1 MSNNFFENNKKIVY
15 FILILWPYIFL
26 FPLSLDLI
34 AIGNDFDLLYFSYKK
49 YILELISQGIFPFWS
64 PSEAAGVPLIFN
76 PFAQYFYIPGWFT
89 YVIYFFKGE
98 LNLHDYL
105 LFTIFSFSIF
115 NVGLY
120 LWLRQLRIDF
130 WPAFTAC
137 LVACC
142 SLKLTE
148 ILRFPNACN
157 AAAWFPWIL
166 YGITLALDKQHK
178 SKSFLIIFFSFF
190 FVLTAGYPY
199 FIIYS
204 LFLFCPYILFISFKN
219 IQNKIFFIN
228 RNKKKNYFSFFKFN
242 FFCGFAFFLSFLF
255 ASPWLLKVKSFMDVT
270 TDRTVKDWAFSTEH
284 EFFWQDTIGS
294 WLFPPAASVEGWY
307 YFGIITSIL
316 IFFYILSFF
325 LNKKKNDREKL
336 IIISSIIWFLFITYF
351 SWGKYSYF
359 FYWSWHNLPL
369 IGNLRTWGRINII
382 LVPIIALILS
392 MSISYFLSLIDKYKI
407 KNNFKDTKKIILTIF
422 FIFIVFI
429 LVQYLF
435 IHYDFR
441 NQDYWEFWQKKRFS
455 YIIENLQNF
464 YLKSFIRLYDGGIYI
479 IFSLIS
485 LVFFVLTI
493 LNRKYLLGK
502 NFKFIICFLILFI
515 SASELFLISNVQWSL
530 TEWKTPKE
538 TKKIDILNELRNA
551 FLSKRVSTVV
561 KGNTY
566 FRNNRK
572 FNINYPDQFG
582 YQTHTNN
589 YDKYFDRNGNK
600 KIGISFENIK
610 LVNAFYGLDKSGKKI
625 FFTNNF
631 ESSSIEEFMKQSFKD
646 ENESNFIYDIELD
659 KYDGNRLYLKVYSD
673 NSGWLNFIDNWDPG
687 WKAWV
692 NNKEVKI
699 SKLFNSYKSIKI
711 LKGKSDII
719 FRYYPW

>member
-1 MSNNFFENNKKIVY
+1 MSNNFFENKKKIVY
-15 FILILWPYIFL
+15 LILILWPYIFL

-34 AIGNDFDLLYFSYKK
+34 AMGNDFDLVYFSYKK
-49 YILELISQGIFPFWS
+49 YIVELISEGIFPLWS

-76 PFAQYFYIPGWFT
+76 PFAQYFYIPGWLT

-115 NVGLY
+115 NIGLY

-166 YGITLALDKQHK
+166 YGITLALDKNHRL
-178 SKSFLIIFFSFF
+178 KSFLIIFFSFLF
-190 FVLTAGYPY
+190 ILTAGYPY

-204 LFLFCPYILFISFKN
+204 LFLFVPYTIFISLKGT
-219 IQNKIFFIN
+219 QNKIFFTN
-228 RNKKKNYFSFFKFN
+228 RNKNNFSFLHFN
-242 FFCGFAFFLSFLF
+242 FFCGFACFLSFLL
-255 ASPWLLKVKSFMDVT
+255 ASPWLLKVKSFMDVN
-270 TDRTVKDWAFSTEH
+270 TDRTVKDWVFSTEQ
-284 EFFWQDTIGS
+284 EFFWKDTIGS
-294 WLFPPAASVEGWY
+294 WLFPPASSVEGWY

-325 LNKKKNDREKL
+325 LNGKKNDREKL
-336 IIISSIIWFLFITYF
+336 IIISSTIWFLFITYF
-351 SWGKYSYF
+351 SWGKYSYL
-359 FYWSWHNLPL
+359 FYWSWHSIPL
-369 IGNLRTWGRINII
+369 IGNFRTWGRINII
-382 LVPIIALILS
+382 LVPIIALVFS
-392 MSISYFLSLIDKYKI
+392 MSISYFLSLINKYKI
-407 KNNFKDTKKIILTIF
+407 KKNFKDVKKTILIIF
-422 FIFIVFI
+422 FICIVFI
-429 LVQYLF
+429 LIQYLF
-435 IHYDFR
+435 MHYDLR

-464 YLKSFIRLYDGGIYI
+464 YLKSFIKLYDGGIYI

-485 LVFFVLTI
+485 LTFLFLTI
-493 LNRKYLLGK
+493 LNRKYLLDK

-515 SASELFLISNVQWSL
+515 ATSELFVISNVQWSL
-530 TEWKTPKE
+530 ADWKTPRD
-538 TKKIDILNELRNA
+538 TKKINALNELKNA
-551 FLSKRVSTVV
+551 FLSTRISTVV

-566 FRNNRK
+566 FRNKRK
-572 FNINYPDQFG
+572 FNINYPAQFG

-589 YDKYFDRNGNK
+589 YDRYFDRNGK
-600 KIGISFENIK
+600 KKSEISSESIK
-610 LVNAFYGLDKSGKKI
+610 LVNSFYGLDQNGKKI
-625 FFTNNF
+625 FFTKNLNF
-631 ESSSIEEFMKQSFKD
+631 TNIESFVRQSFKD
-646 ENESNFIYDIELD
+646 ESKSNFVSDIELN
-659 KYDGNRLYLKVYSD
+659 KYDGNSLHLKVYSD
-673 NSGWLNFIDNWDPG
+673 NDGWLNFIDNWDPG
-687 WKAWV
+687 WRAWV
-692 NNKEVKI
+692 NKKEVKI

-711 LKGKSDII
+711 LKGKSDITFI
-719 FRYYPW
+719 YYPW